1 MGIKIRE
8 VKDMSEIWRAAILD
22 SFNRFLGKVLTFL
35 PNLLA
40 MITILIIGFLIAW
53 IVKMILVHF
62 LKALQFDK
70 VSEQWGLTRL
80 LSQGG
85 VAYSPAS
92 LLGRFFYWIIVLI
105 TLILG
110 INALEVAAT
119 QSLVTQFFNFLP
131 HLFAAL
137 GILVIGYLIGIFLGQ
152 AALIAAVNAG
162 MDSAKVLSRSIR
174 WFIIILSLTMALY
187 HLGIAERVIV
197 AAFSITFGGIVLAL
211 AIAFGWGGREFAR
224 DFLERLYRKKGKEG
238 EGKDHIS
245 HI

>member
-1 MGIKIRE
+1 MGVRIKE
-8 VKDMSEIWRAAILD
+8 VKDMSEIWKAAIVD

-53 IVKMILVHF
+53 IVKMILVRF
-62 LKALQFDK
+62 LKAIQFDK
-70 VSEQWGLTRL
+70 VSEQWGLTRIL
-80 LSQGG
+80 FKGG
-85 VAYSPAS
+85 ITSSPAN
-92 LLGRFFYWIIVLI
+92 LLGLFFHWIIVLI

-110 INALEVAAT
+110 INTLEVAAT
-119 QSLVTQFFNFLP
+119 HSLITQFFNFLP

-152 AALIAAVNAG
+152 ATLIAAVNTQ
-162 MDSAKVLSRSIR
+162 MESAKILSRAIR

-187 HLGIAERVIV
+187 HLGIAEKVIV

-211 AIAFGWGGREFAR
+211 AIAFGWGGRELAKN
-224 DFLERLYRKKGKEG
+224 FLEKLSR
-238 EGKDHIS
+238 GKDERDKGRDQIS
-245 HI
+245 HL